1 KADDG
6 LNLPIN
12 VFLPKNRSGKLPV
25 MRAYH
30 RGPACSSRIR
40 WSAFTAFF
48 ASQGYGWVE
57 PNVRGSGG
65 FGRAFE
71 EADNGARRLQGFKDI
86 EQTGRWAASQPW
98 ADPKRVVVFG
108 GSYGGYTVL
117 IGLTR
122 MPDLWRAG
130 VDLFGVANM
139 TTFMATTSGLIREIF
154 LVESRDP
161 GKDAAF
167 FETISPLR
175 DVGKITAPLFV
186 YAGANDPRVPRTESD
201 RIVHALRERKG
212 PVEYMVSGSEG
223 HSLSRKDNVVQFLA
237 RSARFLEQHA
247 GVQA

>member
-1 KADDG
+1 
-6 LNLPIN
+6 
-12 VFLPKNRSGKLPV
+12 LPKARPGKLPV
-25 MRAYH
+25 IVSYH
-30 RGPACSSRIR
+30 GGPAGSSRIR
-40 WSAFTAFF
+40 WSATTAFF
-48 ASQGYGWVE
+48 VAQGYAWVE

-71 EADNGARRLQGFKDI
+71 EGDNGPRRLEAFKDI

-122 MPDLWRAG
+122 MPDLWSAG

-139 TTFMATTSGLIREIF
+139 KTFMATTSGLIREIF
-154 LVESRDP
+154 LVEFGDP
-161 GKDAAF
+161 EKDAAF

-175 DVGKITAPLFV
+175 DVQRIAAPLFV

-201 RIVHALRERKG
+201 LIVHALRQRKV
-212 PVEYMVSGSEG
+212 PVEYMVADNEG
-223 HSLSRKDNVVQFLA
+223 HSLARKENVVQFLA
-237 RSARFLEQHA
+237 RSARFLEHYA
-247 GVQA
+247 GVQAKTAAR